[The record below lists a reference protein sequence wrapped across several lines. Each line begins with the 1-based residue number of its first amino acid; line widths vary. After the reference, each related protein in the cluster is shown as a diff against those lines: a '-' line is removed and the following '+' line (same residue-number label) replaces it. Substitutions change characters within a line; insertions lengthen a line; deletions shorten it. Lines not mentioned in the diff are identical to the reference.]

1 MDMSNWKWLCES
13 QMIRSDNEVVIYAP
27 GHTDWFNNPVPVDGK
42 LSAPVANAPF
52 FYTEVKGDFV
62 FRAKVRPN
70 FKYTYDACALM
81 VIKDEQ
87 VWCKAAFEKSDF
99 GTTAAVCVV
108 TNGVSDDANGCNIA
122 QDEVWLQIVRVGDVF
137 CTHYSLD
144 GVKYDMV
151 RLFHLPV
158 EETVMVGIALLIGWL
173 LGGPVGIGTVISVF
187 GMGTA
192 LQIVCRIMHFE
203 PRDVIHK
210 NVFET
215 NRIFFQK
222 S

>member
-1 MDMSNWKWLCES
+1 MEMQNWKWLNES
-13 QMIRSDNEVVIYAP
+13 RIIHEGGEVVIHALAK
-27 GHTDWFNNPVPVDGK
+27 TDWFNNPVPQDGV

-52 FYTEVKGDFV
+52 FYTEVTGDFV

-70 FKYTYDACALM
+70 FKTVYDACALM
-81 VIKDEQ
+81 VIQDEKL
-87 VWCKAAFEKSDF
+87 WTKAAFEKSDF

-144 GVKYDMV
+144 GETFYMV

-158 EETVMVGIALLIGWL
+158 EKTVKVGIEAQSPAGE
-173 LGGPVGIGTVISVF
+173 GGLRFYSDITLENRTVKNLRAGI
-187 GMGTA
+187 
-192 LQIVCRIMHFE
+192 
-203 PRDVIHK
+203 
-210 NVFET
+210 
-215 NRIFFQK
+215 
-222 S
+222 

>member
-1 MDMSNWKWLCES
+1 MDLQNWKWLNES
-13 QMIRSDNEVVIYAP
+13 QIIHEGDEVVIYAP
-27 GHTDWFNNPVPVDGK
+27 AKTDWFNNPVPENGL

-52 FYTEVKGDFV
+52 FYTEVTGDFV

-70 FKYTYDACALM
+70 FKSVYDACALM
-81 VIKDEQ
+81 VIQDERL
-87 VWCKAAFEKSDF
+87 WTKAAFEKSDF

-144 GVKYDMV
+144 GERFDMV

-158 EETVMVGIALLIGWL
+158 EKTVKVGIEAQSPAGD
-173 LGGPVGIGTVISVF
+173 GGLRFYSEISLENRTV
-187 GMGTA
+187 
-192 LQIVCRIMHFE
+192 
-203 PRDVIHK
+203 K
-210 NVFET
+210 NLRAGV
-215 NRIFFQK
+215 
-222 S
+222 

>member
-1 MDMSNWKWLCES
+1 MDLQNWKWLNES
-13 QMIRSDNEVVIYAP
+13 QIIHEGDEVVIYAP
-27 GHTDWFNNPVPVDGK
+27 AKTDWFNNPVPENGL

-52 FYTEVKGDFV
+52 FYTEVTGDFV

-70 FKYTYDACALM
+70 FKSVYDACALM
-81 VIKDEQ
+81 VIQDEKL
-87 VWCKAAFEKSDF
+87 WTKAAFEKSDF

-144 GVKYDMV
+144 GERFDMV

-158 EETVMVGIALLIGWL
+158 EKTVKVGIEAQSPAGD
-173 LGGPVGIGTVISVF
+173 GGLRFYSESSLENRTVRNLRAGV
-187 GMGTA
+187 
-192 LQIVCRIMHFE
+192 
-203 PRDVIHK
+203 
-210 NVFET
+210 
-215 NRIFFQK
+215 
-222 S
+222 